1 VLVLEEY
8 ASEEYPNLVFEL
20 YDTKT
25 FRIFRKIRGIV
36 ALEVEF
42 FAQNKPELWQ
52 KLEVEINQ
60 FRNAYVCQ
68 A

>member
-1 VLVLEEY
+1 MLVLEEY

-20 YDTKT
+20 YDAKS

>member
-1 VLVLEEY
+1 MLVLEEY